1 MLSPR
6 RLIHGTLSEASKR
19 TAPKM
24 RKLLKLLGLNLLV
37 FLCAFFAVMF
47 LVSLGGDL
55 VKVTKTT
62 LRSGDKKDRDE
73 LVVFEDKDHAER
85 VFLDNRKAQE
95 GYKPYIGWRRLPL
108 ESETVN
114 IGPDGLRV
122 HKVGKDAAADSP
134 SVAFFGG
141 STVWGTGVDDDS
153 TLPATFDE
161 ITSGLRVLNYGEAGW
176 TSRQSLAQVVNLIN
190 RDEMPDTV
198 VFYSG
203 VNDVTILCNAYYG
216 EDLNTHH
223 EAPKVARMVAVNQS
237 PSYLYRNF
245 AAPALDTFERVTG
258 RGKFARDF
266 ACDKDPERAAAVA
279 RTLFRNWEM
288 AHSLVTTFGGKFF
301 AFLQP
306 VASVGKP
313 NISYLDLDPDQMA
326 QYPAVYAEL
335 RKLIDESGADWVW
348 DISDAFDGETPLYMD
363 SAHVVR
369 EGNAR
374 AASRIRDRILPA
386 LSSESET
393 TAQ

>member
-1 MLSPR
+1 
-6 RLIHGTLSEASKR
+6 
-19 TAPKM
+19 M
-24 RKLLKLLGLNLLV
+24 RNLLKLVGLNLLV

-62 LRSGDKKDRDE
+62 LRSGDKKERDE
-73 LVVFEDKDHAER
+73 LVVFQDKEHAQQ

-114 IGPDGLRV
+114 IGDDGLRV
-122 HKVGKDAAADSP
+122 HSVGKDGTADDP

-141 STVWGTGVDDDS
+141 STVWGTGEDDDS
-153 TLPATFDE
+153 TIPAVFDE
-161 ITSGLRVLNYGEAGW
+161 ITEGLRVLNYGEAGW

-190 RDEMPDTV
+190 QDKMPDNV

-203 VNDVTILCNAYYG
+203 VNDVTILCNAHYG

-223 EAPKVARMVAVNQS
+223 EAPKVARMVAINQS

-245 AAPALDTFERVTG
+245 VAPAIDTFERVTG
-258 RGKFARDF
+258 RGKFSRNF
-266 ACDKDPERAAAVA
+266 VCDKDPARAAAVA
-279 RTLFRNWEM
+279 RTLFRNWQM
-288 AHSLVTTFGGKFF
+288 AHSLMTAFGGKFF

-313 NISYLDLDPDQMA
+313 NIGYLNLDPDQLA

-335 RKLIDESGADWVW
+335 RKLMADANVDWAW
-348 DISDAFDGETPLYMD
+348 DISDAFDGDTPLYMD
-363 SAHVVR
+363 SAHVIR

-374 AASRIRDRILPA
+374 AATRIRDKILPNLA
-386 LSSESET
+386 T
-393 TAQ
+393 GATNQDR